1 MKERPALQTVGDLKR
16 QLSIYP
22 DDYEVDF
29 SGLDFYRL
37 KQRGEELIQVE
48 FSRQVYRG
56 ADGHVIVENL
66 D

>member
-1 MKERPALQTVGDLKR
+1 MKERPALQTVADLKR
-16 QLSIYP
+16 RLSIYP
-22 DDYEVDF
+22 DHYEVDF

-48 FSRQVYRG
+48 FSQPVYRG
-56 ADGHVIVENL
+56 ADGRVIVENL